1 MYFFYYKKS
10 PTPSHPSSP
19 TPPNY
24 VLSKQNQ
31 AQQIPPHAQQQEDR
45 KSPEDKV
52 CWCRHCKG
60 QGIRAK
66 SNTKETGMGSLT
78 KHWYNLYQF
87 INTLGAHQP
96 PREQTKL
103 TIQLKPLP
111 YAGSSYQESL
121 GSPNS
126 FTVPASRLLS
136 YLPSLSS
143 QANAS
148 RGLLGCQ
155 ATVKVG
161 DSHWTS
167 HSLSPIKINIGIS
180 ISMLTV
186 DHTH

>member
-1 MYFFYYKKS
+1 MSPSNSISPFLTYPSKLRTVQAEPS
-10 PTPSHPSSP
+10 PTNP
-19 TPPNY
+19 TTRPT
-24 VLSKQNQ
+24 
-31 AQQIPPHAQQQEDR
+31 AGRQEVPR
-45 KSPEDKV
+45 
-52 CWCRHCKG
+52 G
-60 QGIRAK
+60 QGMLVSALQGTGNK
-66 SNTKETGMGSLT
+66 SQI
-78 KHWYNLYQF
+78 KHKRNRNGQPNKTLIQF
-87 INTLGAHQP
+87 IPIHKYFRRPPT

-161 DSHWTS
+161 DSH
-167 HSLSPIKINIGIS
+167 
-180 ISMLTV
+180 
-186 DHTH
+186 